1 MIFVRCKVRNNLIK
15 SRPLSRVLL
24 SFVVPSREAAD
35 TTDVVS
41 KERVIIRLGFLLT
54 WMWFTGNPRDWNW
67 HPEVHRWRRPTVEFR
82 GAGNG
87 RKPGS
92 VNITSTTRYDVL
104 HYLSL
109 WSGLNLHFAMD
120 FNLSENK
127 IDFYIYV
134 NLRKIS
140 VAKKCVCVFVC
151 VGGGG
156 AARWP
161 LPSTQTLCLVISRM

>member
-1 MIFVRCKVRNNLIK
+1 MIFVRCKVRNNLIN

-41 KERVIIRLGFLLT
+41 KERVIIRLEFLLT
-54 WMWFTGNPRDWNW
+54 WMGFTGNPRDWNW
-67 HPEVHRWRRPTVEFR
+67 HPEVHRWRRPTVEFK
-82 GAGNG
+82 GNG

-92 VNITSTTRYDVL
+92 VNINYTTCYDVL

-120 FNLSENK
+120 FNLSENR
-127 IDFYIYV
+127 IDFYMLI
-134 NLRKIS
+134 
-140 VAKKCVCVFVC
+140 
-151 VGGGG
+151 
-156 AARWP
+156 
-161 LPSTQTLCLVISRM
+161 